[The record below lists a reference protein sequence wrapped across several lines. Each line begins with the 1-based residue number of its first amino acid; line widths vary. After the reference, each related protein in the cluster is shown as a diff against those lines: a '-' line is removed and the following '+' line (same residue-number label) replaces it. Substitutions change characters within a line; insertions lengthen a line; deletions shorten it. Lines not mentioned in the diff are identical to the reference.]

1 MSDVVAIADRLR
13 SGWQA
18 RLELE
23 FAQRGQG
30 TILARRRH
38 EGPLRIQRPLYPEGE
53 GVCHAIVLHP
63 PGGIAGGDQLAME
76 VDVGCGAHAL
86 LTTPGATKWYRSD
99 AWPARQTLALRV
111 GGNAV
116 AEWLPQESIV
126 FDGAHAEMVNRIDLA
141 QGAVFL
147 GWDVLCLGRSARGET
162 FGRGMLRMHT
172 EVSREGRP
180 IWLERAVIAGGSDV
194 LNASAGLAGHSTTGT
209 MLVASDALNGEWLD
223 ACRGVLEKRTEFGL
237 TLLPGLLVARYLGDS
252 AEQAREGFTG
262 IWHTLRQALTEQA
275 PMAPRIW
282 KT

>member
-1 MSDVVAIADRLR
+1 MNNVVAIADRLR

-23 FAQRGQG
+23 FARRGQG

-38 EGPLRIQRPLYPEGE
+38 HGPLRIQRPLYPEGDA
-53 GVCHAIVLHP
+53 VCHAIVLHP
-63 PGGIAGGDQLAME
+63 PGGIAGGDQLELDVE
-76 VDVGCGAHAL
+76 VGAGAHAL

-99 AWPARQTLALRV
+99 AYTARQALALRV
-111 GGNAV
+111 EAGAV

-126 FDGAHAEMVNRIDLA
+126 FDGSHAEMVNRIDLA
-141 QGAVFL
+141 QGANFI

-162 FGRGMLRMHT
+162 FARGLLRMHT
-172 EVSREGRP
+172 ELRREGRP
-180 IWLERAVIAGGSDV
+180 IWLERAVIAAGSEV
-194 LNASAGLAGHSTTGT
+194 LRSSAGLAGHSVCGT
-209 MLVASDALNGEWLD
+209 MLAASERLNAEWLE
-223 ACRGVLEKRTEFGL
+223 ACRELAGKGTGFGV

-252 AEQAREGFTG
+252 AEQAREGFTR
-262 IWHTLRQALTEQA
+262 IWHMLRATLTEQA